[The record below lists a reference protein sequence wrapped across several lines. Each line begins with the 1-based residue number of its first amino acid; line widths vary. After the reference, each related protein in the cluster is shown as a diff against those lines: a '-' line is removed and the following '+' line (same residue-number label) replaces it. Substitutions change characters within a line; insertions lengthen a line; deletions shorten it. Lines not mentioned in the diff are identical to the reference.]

1 MIMEPLMRRYSDAKL
16 SHASLCARL
25 ALPVLAALLM
35 ASCTVGPRYHAPAPS
50 APPEFKEA
58 KIAPTIPS
66 PAAGKPDPTL
76 QGLGQWQVAAPS
88 DATLRGNWW
97 ELYNEPELNALEEQ
111 LDINNQNIQQAY
123 ENFMAARAQVR
134 QARSAFFPTATV
146 GAGASR
152 NRTSGTVAGSTGST
166 YTALDLT
173 SGISWEP
180 DLWGKVRNSVR
191 QAQANAQVSAATLVN
206 ARLSAQASLAE
217 YYFELRGQDALRQI
231 LTEAVQAD
239 QKSLDYNRAQYETGI
254 GMELTVAQAQST
266 VEAAQST
273 LINLGVARTQYEHA
287 IATLIGKP
295 AAEFTLPE
303 RPLLITPPSIPVG
316 LPSQLLE
323 RRPDVAAAERTL
335 AAANAQIGI
344 GKAAYYPT
352 VTLSATGGLESSS
365 WKHLIDW
372 PSRVWSI
379 GPSASET
386 VFDAGLRRAQVQQYE
401 ATYRADLAAYRQT
414 VLTAFQQVEDALS
427 GMRILSEQVQQQ
439 QRAVQASRR
448 ALDLELIRYQEG
460 LDPYINVVTEQNLL
474 LSAQET
480 MAQIEVQRATTSVQ
494 LIQALGGGWQR
505 GQLPTDKQV
514 TQKPSADVKP
524 ATESTTQPAPAAD
537 SKPAAEAAKP

>member
-1 MIMEPLMRRYSDAKL
+1 MIMEPLMTRFSDSKL
-16 SHASLCARL
+16 SHAKLRARLALPVL

-35 ASCTVGPRYHAPAPS
+35 AGCTVGPKYHAPAPV
-50 APPEFKEA
+50 APPEYKEA
-58 KIAPTIPS
+58 KAAPTVPS
-66 PAAGKPDPTL
+66 PAAGQADPTL
-76 QGLGQWQVAAPS
+76 QGLGAWQVAAPG

-97 ELYNEPELNALEEQ
+97 ELYNEPELNALEAQ

-123 ENFMAARAQVR
+123 ENFMAARAMVR
-134 QARSAFFPTATV
+134 QARAGLFPTATI
-146 GAGASR
+146 GAGGTR
-152 NRTSGTVAGSTGST
+152 NRTSSNVSATPGAQ

-180 DLWGKVRNSVR
+180 DLWGKVRNSVK

-231 LTEAVQAD
+231 LTETVQAD

-254 GMELTVAQAQST
+254 GMELNVAQAEST

-273 LINLGVARTQYEHA
+273 LINLGVARTQYEHS

-295 AAEFTLPE
+295 PAEFSLPE
-303 RPLLITPPSIPVG
+303 RPMLITPPSIPVG

-323 RRPDVAAAERTL
+323 RRPDVASAERTL

-379 GPSASET
+379 GPSATET

-427 GMRILSEQVQQQ
+427 ALRILSEQVQQQ

-460 LDPYINVVTEQNLL
+460 LDPYINVVTEQNTL

-480 MAQIEVQRATTSVQ
+480 MAQLEVQRATASVQ

-514 TQKPSADVKP
+514 TQKPSADAKP
-524 ATESTTQPAPAAD
+524 AESAAPSAPVAD
-537 SKPAAEAAKP
+537 AAKP

>member
-1 MIMEPLMRRYSDAKL
+1 
-16 SHASLCARL
+16 
-25 ALPVLAALLM
+25 V
-35 ASCTVGPRYHAPAPS
+35 
-50 APPEFKEA
+50 
-58 KIAPTIPS
+58 
-66 PAAGKPDPTL
+66 
-76 QGLGQWQVAAPS
+76 
-88 DATLRGNWW
+88 
-97 ELYNEPELNALEEQ
+97 
-111 LDINNQNIQQAY
+111 
-123 ENFMAARAQVR
+123 
-134 QARSAFFPTATV
+134 
-146 GAGASR
+146 
-152 NRTSGTVAGSTGST
+152 
-166 YTALDLT
+166 
-173 SGISWEP
+173 P

-303 RPLLITPPSIPVG
+303 RPMLITPPSIPVG

-524 ATESTTQPAPAAD
+524 ATESTPQPAPAAD

>member
-1 MIMEPLMRRYSDAKL
+1 
-16 SHASLCARL
+16 
-25 ALPVLAALLM
+25 
-35 ASCTVGPRYHAPAPS
+35 
-50 APPEFKEA
+50 
-58 KIAPTIPS
+58 
-66 PAAGKPDPTL
+66 
-76 QGLGQWQVAAPS
+76 
-88 DATLRGNWW
+88 
-97 ELYNEPELNALEEQ
+97 
-111 LDINNQNIQQAY
+111 
-123 ENFMAARAQVR
+123 
-134 QARSAFFPTATV
+134 
-146 GAGASR
+146 
-152 NRTSGTVAGSTGST
+152 
-166 YTALDLT
+166 
-173 SGISWEP
+173 
-180 DLWGKVRNSVR
+180 
-191 QAQANAQVSAATLVN
+191 
-206 ARLSAQASLAE
+206 
-217 YYFELRGQDALRQI
+217 
-231 LTEAVQAD
+231 
-239 QKSLDYNRAQYETGI
+239 
-254 GMELTVAQAQST
+254 
-266 VEAAQST
+266 
-273 LINLGVARTQYEHA
+273 
-287 IATLIGKP
+287 
-295 AAEFTLPE
+295 
-303 RPLLITPPSIPVG
+303 
-316 LPSQLLE
+316 LLE

>member
-1 MIMEPLMRRYSDAKL
+1 MIMKPLMRRFSNATPSNSSF
-16 SHASLCARL
+16 SHL

-35 ASCTVGPRYHAPAPS
+35 AGCTVGPKYHAPAPV
-50 APPEFKEA
+50 APPEYKEA
-58 KIAPTIPS
+58 KAAPTIPS
-66 PAAGKPDPTL
+66 PAAGSPDPTL
-76 QGLGQWQVAAPS
+76 QGLGAWQVAAPS

-97 ELYNEPELNALEEQ
+97 ELYNEPELNALEAQ

-123 ENFMAARAQVR
+123 ENFMAARATVR
-134 QARSAFFPTATV
+134 QARAAFFPTATI
-146 GAGASR
+146 GAGGSR
-152 NRTSGTVAGSTGST
+152 NRTSSNVAGSTGST
-166 YTALDLT
+166 YTSLDLT

-287 IATLIGKP
+287 IAMLIGKP
-295 AAEFTLPE
+295 PAEFSLAE
-303 RPLLITPPSIPVG
+303 RPMLITPPSIPIG
-316 LPSQLLE
+316 MPSQLLE
-323 RRPDVAAAERTL
+323 RRPDVASAERTL

-352 VTLSATGGLESSS
+352 VTLSATGGLDSSS

-379 GPSASET
+379 GPSATET

-427 GMRILSEQVQQQ
+427 SLRILSEQVQQQ

-480 MAQIEVQRATTSVQ
+480 MAQIEVQRAVASVQ

-514 TQKPSADVKP
+514 TQKPSADAKP
-524 ATESTTQPAPAAD
+524 ADATAQPAPVAE
-537 SKPAAEAAKP
+537 SKPVADTAKP